1 MHDKLTEKQAER
13 AMRRLM
19 PQLLRSAAI
28 GVWLAILSIA
38 VAPTAHAQAEPVI
51 VNVENFVR
59 AETAAQF
66 DRVVENAGGVNR
78 FFHLRVPTPLDQQ
91 TVIRMN
97 RDTIYSSAVVD
108 ISEGATLIVPDAG
121 DRYMSIMVV
130 NEDHY
135 VNKVIH
141 GPGAHALTVEE
152 LGTPY
157 VVLAVRTLVNAS
169 DPADIREANA
179 LQDQLKI
186 EAASAKP
193 YTHPEYDKESYETTY
208 EALLVLSRANIDD
221 SSTFGRKEDVDPV
234 RHLLG
239 TAWGWGGLPEEEASY
254 LTVNPNLPVG
264 AYELT
269 FRDVPVDAFWSVTVY
284 NKDGFFDPNDQD
296 AYSVNSLTG
305 TANDDGSYTIHFGG
319 EPGTVNHLPIAE
331 GWNYSVR
338 FYQPRQEILDG
349 TWKFPEVKPVA
360 AK

>member
-1 MHDKLTEKQAER
+1 
-13 AMRRLM
+13 
-19 PQLLRSAAI
+19 
-28 GVWLAILSIA
+28 
-38 VAPTAHAQAEPVI
+38 
-51 VNVENFVR
+51 
-59 AETAAQF
+59 
-66 DRVVENAGGVNR
+66 
-78 FFHLRVPTPLDQQ
+78 
-91 TVIRMN
+91 MN
-97 RDTIYSSAVVD
+97 RDTIYSSALVD
-108 ISEGATLIVPDAG
+108 ISKGATLIVPDAG

-135 VNKVIH
+135 LNKVIH
-141 GPGAHALTVEE
+141 EPGEHELTVEE

-157 VVLAVRTLVNAS
+157 VCLAVRTLVDDS
-169 DPADIREANA
+169 DPADIRKANA

-193 YTHPEYDKESYETTY
+193 YTHPDYDQESYKTTY
-208 EALLVLSRANIDD
+208 EALLVLSRGNIDAG
-221 SSTFGRKEDVDPV
+221 STFGRKEDVDPV

-254 LTVNPNLPVG
+254 LNVEPNLPVG

-319 EPGTVNHLPIAE
+319 DPGSSQPFADCRGLELFRALLPAAE
-331 GWNYSVR
+331 GDSRWNLEVPRGETGGIKVADHRVR
-338 FYQPRQEILDG
+338 TTE
-349 TWKFPEVKPVA
+349 PENLEFGG
-360 AK
+360 

>member
-1 MHDKLTEKQAER
+1 MSNMKPH
-13 AMRRLM
+13 LM
-19 PQLLRSAAI
+19 TSAAI
-28 GVWLAILSIA
+28 GVCLAILSIA
-38 VAPTAHAQAEPVI
+38 FASNASAQAEPVI
-51 VNVENFVR
+51 VNADNFVR

-66 DRVVENAGGVNR
+66 DRVVANAGGVNR
-78 FFHLRVPTPLDQQ
+78 FFHLREPAPLDKQ

-97 RDTIYSSAVVD
+97 RDTLYSAAVVD
-108 ISEGATLIVPDAG
+108 ISKGATLTVPDAG

-135 VNKVIH
+135 INKVIH
-141 GPGAHALTVEE
+141 EPGEHELTVEE
-152 LGTPY
+152 FGTPY
-157 VVLAVRTLVNAS
+157 VVLAVRTLVDES

-284 NKDGFFDPNDQD
+284 NKDGFFDPNDQE

-338 FYQPRQEILDG
+338 FYQPQKAILDG
-349 TWKFPEVKPVA
+349 TWKFPDVKPVA
-360 AK
+360 SK